1 MNKIN
6 PQIIA
11 EKLRHEMYFSP
22 LIGSWHMRYKPN
34 SSALDIDRWFLK
46 GIRSPAPGEF
56 SPVHP
61 EYARRE
67 IIRAMERAGADLNIT
82 DINRLE
88 KLLRLYLL
96 PDERCLKG
104 RKQPT
109 NNLKK
114 KV

>member
-6 PQIIA
+6 PELIA
-11 EKLRHEMYFSP
+11 EKLRHEMYYSP
-22 LIGSWHMRYKPN
+22 LLGSWHMRHRPE
-34 SSALDIDRWFLK
+34 SSAFDSTKWIFK
-46 GIRSPAPGEF
+46 KVRSPTPGEF
-56 SPVHP
+56 APVFL
-61 EYARRE
+61 EYVHRE
-67 IIRAMERAGADLNIT
+67 IVRALERAETELSSV

-109 NNLKK
+109 NP
-114 KV
+114 